1 VIIDHAAIKREYDK
15 IKAKNS
21 AIRRM
26 RQEEVYKRIP
36 RILEIKKE
44 ISKSG
49 RSLTRRMLTGEKIT
63 EADTIAMEQQAKKL
77 MQERLFLLT
86 EHNYPT
92 DYLDEIYDCNICN
105 DEGTVG
111 QRKKWCKCYL
121 KRMTEQLVEKS
132 NMSGTLS
139 KENFDTFD
147 LGVFSNAL
155 DADHDVSPREFM
167 KARFKRAHEYVGSFE
182 KNRENL
188 LLVGPTG
195 TGKTFLTHCIAEDL
209 IRRGF
214 LVVYFTAIGV
224 LNKIKEAS
232 FDKSYEAKQM
242 VKMMHQAD
250 LLIIDDLGTEMTTD
264 FSVSELFGIINDRL
278 IQPGKATLIS
288 TNLTPDD
295 IQDRYSERLSS
306 RILGKADIWEFF
318 GEDLRIA
325 MKLKEYEDGV

>member
-1 VIIDHAAIKREYDK
+1 MIIDHAAIKREYDK
-15 IKAKNS
+15 VKAKNK

-26 RQEEVYKRIP
+26 RQEEVYARIP
-36 RILEIKKE
+36 RIMEIKKE
-44 ISKSG
+44 IAKSG
-49 RSLTRRMLTGEKIT
+49 RDLTRKMLVGEEVT
-63 EADTIAMEQQAKKL
+63 EADTKAMENKAKKL

-92 DYLDEIYDCNICN
+92 DYLDEIYDCDICK

-111 QRKKWCKCYL
+111 IHKKWCKCYQ

-139 KENFDTFD
+139 AENFDTFD
-147 LGVFSNAL
+147 LSIFSNVP
-155 DADHDVSPREFM
+155 DENHGVSPREYM
-167 KARFKRAHEYVGSFE
+167 KERYKKAHEYVGGFDH
-182 KNRENL
+182 NRGNL

-242 VKMMHQAD
+242 VAMMHQAD

-278 IQPGKATLIS
+278 IQPRKATLIS
-288 TNLTPDD
+288 TNLTPDN

-318 GEDLRIA
+318 GDDLRIA
-325 MKLKEYEDGV
+325 LKLKEYEEE